1 VGGVTIM
8 ITPQQQKNREAI
20 ERAKQKVIKYLNEN
34 EHIVFFFLGLSIL
47 VMVVALAVSVS

>member
-1 VGGVTIM
+1 M